1 MAKNENKT
9 ITVNEV
15 EHNIEDLTE
24 QQIAMVNHIADL
36 DKKLGNLMFN
46 IDQLKVGREA
56 FVNMLASSFEDVEE
70 VAEEQGNTM
79 EEEAKTVMDSLA
91 VGGTVATLAGWLPS
105 VASLFTIIWL
115 SLRIWESETV
125 KKLFKRDK

>member
-70 VAEEQGNTM
+70 VAEE
-79 EEEAKTVMDSLA
+79 
-91 VGGTVATLAGWLPS
+91 
-105 VASLFTIIWL
+105 
-115 SLRIWESETV
+115 
-125 KKLFKRDK
+125 